1 MSDAAIIAVGSEMLG
16 TTRLDTNSLRSTAAL
31 EDFVVSLVRKSI
43 VGDRL
48 DDLANDAM
56 KRELARRFFESNRRE
71 AEARRG
77 DMTDE
82 EVEAEVDRAV
92 HDYRSEQRSR

>member
-1 MSDAAIIAVGSEMLG
+1 MTPKNIAVEPDIFQRYEQL
-16 TTRLDTNSLRSTAAL
+16 AA
-31 EDFVVSLVRKSI
+31 ETGRTV
-43 VGDRL
+43 

-56 KRELARRFFESNRRE
+56 KRELARRFFERNRRE

-92 HDYRSEQRSR
+92 HDYRGQRSR

>member
-1 MSDAAIIAVGSEMLG
+1 MTPKNIAVDPDILQRYEQLAA
-16 TTRLDTNSLRSTAAL
+16 DTGRT
-31 EDFVVSLVRKSI
+31 V
-43 VGDRL
+43 

-56 KRELARRFFESNRRE
+56 KCELARRFFELNRRE

-82 EVEAEVDRAV
+82 EVEAEVDRTV
-92 HDYRSEQRSR
+92 HDYRSEQRRR